1 MENHA
6 SMKKTKS
13 KSIKKNIIIA
23 VTLLFLFIIFSLSL
37 MFYKITYDELINQLK
52 SNLSELVKASKM
64 TMENRI
70 DGELKILE
78 TMARIDIIED
88 EKVSIEEKLEI
99 LKDRERE
106 NSYNIMAIVDNMGN
120 AITTNGESFNIKDRD
135 YFLQASTTGRGISEP
150 LISRADGV
158 MGVFLTVPI
167 KSDTETVGYILAG
180 LEGDILSSFVEDIRF
195 GESGEAFMISKDG
208 TLIAYKDREL
218 VLNRHK

>member
-88 EKVSIEEKLEI
+88 EKVSIEEKATLDI
-99 LKDRERE
+99 LDVLAEE
-106 NSYNIMAIVDNMGN
+106 
-120 AITTNGESFNIKDRD
+120 
-135 YFLQASTTGRGISEP
+135 GISVQDLECSFFFYFFRLP
-150 LISRADGV
+150 FFQV
-158 MGVFLTVPI
+158 PFLNI
-167 KSDTETVGYILAG
+167 G
-180 LEGDILSSFVEDIRF
+180 
-195 GESGEAFMISKDG
+195 
-208 TLIAYKDREL
+208 
-218 VLNRHK
+218 